1 MVPAPPPRTWS
12 LQPPHPRAPQL
23 AAELGLPPWVGQ
35 VLCLRGHADPA
46 QAQGFLDPRLVL
58 LPGPESMAGLGPAL
72 KVLVPAIQAGRT
84 IGVAGDYDAD
94 GVTATALMV
103 DFLRQAGASVVW
115 DLPQR
120 LRDGY
125 GFLPATAGRLRQ
137 AGAEVVI
144 TVDCGISDHAG
155 VAAAGELGMP
165 VVITDHHQVPAGPL
179 VPAAAV
185 INPHQACCRFAP
197 HLAGVGVAFYVAAG
211 LRAGLRAVGHFA
223 DRPLP
228 NLRNSLDLVAVGTCA
243 DVVPL
248 LDHNR
253 ILVNE
258 GLKVL
263 NEGRREGFRA
273 LGKVAGLKGALDARD
288 LGFALA
294 PRLNAAGRLSSPDQ
308 ALELLLCQ
316 DPAQAAALA
325 TGLDRLNRDRRG
337 LEGEIFQEALE
348 MVGGDP
354 ELAQA
359 RCLVLAKAGWHRGV
373 LGIVASRLVER
384 LGRPA
389 MLLAIDNGLA
399 VGSGRSLPGFHLQR
413 ALAGLGHLLEHFGGH
428 ALAAGAT
435 LATANLPQLALGLHQ
450 AAGEQLPPL
459 GQGMPLELEAEVGLH
474 DLGPELI
481 PVLERLAPFGPGNP
495 EPVLAL
501 KGVEVGQASLVG
513 EGHLR
518 LEVRHNG
525 RRLKGIG
532 FNLGPRKPAAGS
544 RVDLACTPRI
554 SSYGGRHLELVV
566 EDLRP
571 AQGLGSQ

>member
-1 MVPAPPPRTWS
+1 MVPAPAPRTWLLKPQTS
-12 LQPPHPRAPQL
+12 EAPAL
-23 AAELGLPPWVGQ
+23 AAELRLPAWVAQ
-35 VLCLRGHADPA
+35 VLCQRGYADPA

-58 LPGPESMAGLGPAL
+58 LPGPESMAGLGQAL

-103 DFLRQAGASVVW
+103 DFLGQAGAKVVW

-125 GFLPATAGRLRQ
+125 GFSPAAARRLHQ
-137 AGAEVVI
+137 AGAELVV

-155 VAAAGELGMP
+155 VAAARELGMP
-165 VVITDHHQVPAGPL
+165 VVITDHHQVPKGPL
-179 VPAAAV
+179 VAAEAV

-211 LRAGLRAVGHFA
+211 LRAGLRQVGHFA

-263 NEGRREGFRA
+263 NEGRRPGFRA
-273 LGKVAGLKGALDARD
+273 LCQVAGIKGGLDARD
-288 LGFALA
+288 MGFALA
-294 PRLNAAGRLSSPDQ
+294 PRLNAAGRLQAPDM

-316 DPAQAAALA
+316 DPDQAASLA
-325 TGLDRLNRDRRG
+325 AGLDRLNRQRRG

-348 MVGGDP
+348 MVAADE
-354 ELAQA
+354 ELGQA
-359 RCLVLAKAGWHRGV
+359 RCLVLAKEGWHRGV
-373 LGIVASRLVER
+373 LGIVASRMVER

-389 MLLAIDNGLA
+389 MLLAIENGQA

-413 ALAGLGHLLEHFGGH
+413 ALAGLGHLLDHFGGH

-435 LATANLPQLALGLHQ
+435 LATDNLPQLARGLAQ
-450 AAGEQLPPL
+450 AATEQLPPL
-459 GQGMPLELEAEVGLH
+459 GQGLPLELEAEVGLNE
-474 DLGPELI
+474 LGPELL
-481 PVLERLAPFGPGNP
+481 PVLERLAPFGPGNL
-495 EPVLAL
+495 EPMLACR
-501 KGVEVGQASLVG
+501 GVEVGQASVVG

-518 LEVRHNG
+518 LEVRQNG

-532 FNLGPRKPAAGS
+532 FNLAALKPKAGS

-554 SSYGGRHLELVV
+554 STYGGRHLELVV

-571 AQGLGSQ
+571 AS

>member
-1 MVPAPPPRTWS
+1 MVPAPPPRLWRLKDPTP
-12 LQPPHPRAPQL
+12 QAPRL
-23 AAELGLPPWVGQ
+23 AAELGLPVWVAQ
-35 VLCLRGHADPA
+35 VLCQRGYGDPA

-58 LPGPESMAGLGPAL
+58 LPGPESMAGLAGAL
-72 KVLVPAIQAGRT
+72 KVLVPAIQQKQI

-103 DFLRQAGASVVW
+103 DFLRQAGARVVW

-125 GFLPATAGRLRQ
+125 GFSPAAAGRLRQ
-137 AGAEVVI
+137 AGAQVVI

-155 VAAAGELGMP
+155 VSAARQLGMP
-165 VVITDHHQVPAGPL
+165 VVVTDHHQVPQGPL
-179 VPAAAV
+179 VPAEAV

-211 LRAGLRAVGHFA
+211 LRAGLREVGHFGQN
-223 DRPLP
+223 PLP

-263 NEGRREGFRA
+263 NEGRRVGFRA
-273 LGKVAGLKGALDARD
+273 LCQAAGLKGDLDARD

-294 PRLNAAGRLSSPDQ
+294 PRINAAGRLQAPDM
-308 ALELLLCQ
+308 ALELLLCP
-316 DPAQAAALA
+316 DPGPAAGLA
-325 TGLDRLNRDRRG
+325 AGLDRLNRQRRG
-337 LEGEIFQEALE
+337 LEVAIFQEALE
-348 MVGGDP
+348 MVAGDDQ
-354 ELAQA
+354 LQQA
-359 RCLVLAKAGWHRGV
+359 RCLVLAKEGWHRGV

-389 MLLAIDNGLA
+389 MLLAVDNGLA

-413 ALAGLGHLLEHFGGH
+413 ALSGLEHLLEHFGGH

-435 LATANLPQLALGLHQ
+435 LVTANLPQLAQGLHQ
-450 AAGEQLPPL
+450 AAMEQMPPL
-459 GQGMPLELEAEVGLH
+459 GQGLPLELEAEVGLGE
-474 DLGPELI
+474 LGSELM

-495 EPVLAL
+495 EPVLACR
-501 KGVEVGQASLVG
+501 GVEVGQASLVG
-513 EGHLR
+513 DGHLR
-518 LEVRHNG
+518 LEVRQNG
-525 RRLKGIG
+525 RRLKAIG
-532 FNLGPRKPAAGS
+532 FHLAPLKPAVGS

-571 AQGLGSQ
+571 AGPT